1 MTTAAPSS
9 PPLAD
14 VVRDRLAAA
23 LAPEAL
29 DVFDDSAAHAGHRG
43 VVESGGG
50 GHFDVYV
57 VSEAFVGRPVVAR
70 HRLLYAALADLM
82 PHRIHAL
89 SIRALTPAEAA
100 AA

>member
-1 MTTAAPSS
+1 MTAAL
-9 PPLAD
+9 PLAD
-14 VVRDRLAAA
+14 EIRARLAAA
-23 LAPEAL
+23 LAPESL
-29 DVFDDSAAHAGHRG
+29 DVLDDSAGHAGHQG

-50 GHFDVYV
+50 GHFDVFV
-57 VSEAFVGRPVVAR
+57 VSDAFSGRTVVAR